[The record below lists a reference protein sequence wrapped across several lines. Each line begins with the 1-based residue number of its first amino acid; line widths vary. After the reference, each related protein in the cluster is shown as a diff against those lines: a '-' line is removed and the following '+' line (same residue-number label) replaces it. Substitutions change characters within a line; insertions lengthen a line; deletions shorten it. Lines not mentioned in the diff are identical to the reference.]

1 MRTDVTD
8 RAQCDAM
15 VASAV
20 AKHGGLDLLVV
31 CAGAGHHGPCAD
43 DDTEMQHRSET
54 ASRKPLG
61 MAEPAAAGRSLREQ
75 WFAPH
80 TSPARYELSRTLS
93 LLSASRNRLMNVN
106 YFGAINCI
114 KAALPHLIKSKGTT
128 LPPAV
133 EQMRK

>member
-1 MRTDVTD
+1 
-8 RAQCDAM
+8 M

-80 TSPARYELSRTLS
+80 TSPARYELSDPEPPLRLS
-93 LLSASRNRLMNVN
+93 
-106 YFGAINCI
+106 
-114 KAALPHLIKSKGTT
+114 
-128 LPPAV
+128 
-133 EQMRK
+133 